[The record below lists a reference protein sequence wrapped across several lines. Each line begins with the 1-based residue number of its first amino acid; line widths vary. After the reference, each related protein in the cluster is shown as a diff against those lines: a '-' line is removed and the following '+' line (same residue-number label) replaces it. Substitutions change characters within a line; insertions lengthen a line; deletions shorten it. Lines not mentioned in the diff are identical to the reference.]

1 MKKMLLFAVAVSG
14 LTLVGASPVPYSA
27 PGDEAAYPPCSSTVT
42 DRCIQLYERGVATEE
57 NLALNDDLGQNAPGP
72 GLGGPY
78 QAANGDDDDGESSA
92 IREART
98 DYPPCSATVT
108 DRCIQGTSS
117 YRSAG
122 YAKQHHKAAY
132 AKKHHKA
139 HKAKEMRLAMR
150 AGERG

>member
-1 MKKMLLFAVAVSG
+1 MKKMLLFAVAASG

-27 PGDEAAYPPCSSTVT
+27 AGDEAAYPPCSRTVT
-42 DRCIQLYERGVATEE
+42 DRCIQLYERGVATQD
-57 NLALNDDLGQNAPGP
+57 NLALNDDLGQDAPEP

-78 QAANGDDDDGESSA
+78 QDAHADHDDGESSA
-92 IREART
+92 IREARS

-108 DRCIQGTSS
+108 DRCIQGTQG

-122 YAKQHHKAAY
+122 YAKKHHKATY

-139 HKAKEMRLAMR
+139 REMRFALR